1 MGFPSIPG
9 WDGIHPAMV
18 QFAIVLLFVAPLLLI
33 VSLFMRQTWR
43 AWAGAFLLIMGVGA
57 FAAWLAVASGHAAGQ
72 LVDKTPALERAIAAH
87 ESLGLLTRNV
97 FTVLA
102 LVFAAL
108 LIVEARLRERI
119 GTPLRITI
127 NALFLI
133 AYLGCTTF
141 LANTASRGGQL
152 VHEAGI
158 RAMVGQPLATVSASP
173 ETQAPAPTP
182 APPAAEKQK

>member
-1 MGFPSIPG
+1 MGFPAIPG

-18 QFAIVLLFVAPLLLI
+18 QFAIVLLFVSPLLLI
-33 VSLFMRQTWR
+33 VSLFTRRSWR
-43 AWAGAFLLIMGVGA
+43 AWSGAFLLIMGLGA
-57 FAAWLAVASGHAAGQ
+57 FATWLAVASGHAGGQ

-87 ESLGLLTRNV
+87 EALGVMTRNL
-97 FTVLA
+97 FTALA

-108 LIVEARLRERI
+108 LIVAARLRERL
-119 GTPLRITI
+119 PAALRITV
-127 NALFLI
+127 NAAFLI

-158 RAMVGQPLATVSASP
+158 RAMVGQPLATVTASP
-173 ETQAPAPTP
+173 ETQAPAAPVP
-182 APPAAEKQK
+182 ARGHK